1 MVRLLSVIFGKKIQD
16 FVVICFCFVSFCI
29 VVSECF
35 IGASILTTKRLKI
48 SSHASSKSYFS
59 VPDLVQY
66 ANLFG
71 LNINIID
78 NPIYLRLEAV
88 PIDNPSECVGFLT
101 AFIRPVPFKL
111 LQLDTIQVKNR
122 RQTLGFRRNNWAPD
136 GSTITFIMGSIA
148 LRWAHDKGCANA
160 ELLAVKDSEKM
171 HRILVRLYENFGF
184 QKIREVGDLED
195 ASMQTVSD
203 RLVWGAVGTL
213 MKIDIRTF
221 LNEWTPKFAQSFQE
235 KVEAAEGSKNTNSNI
250 SPSA

>member
-1 MVRLLSVIFGKKIQD
+1 M
-16 FVVICFCFVSFCI
+16 
-29 VVSECF
+29 
-35 IGASILTTKRLKI
+35 
-48 SSHASSKSYFS
+48 SSWATNRSYFS
-59 VPDLVQY
+59 VPELVKY

-122 RQTLGFRRNNWAPD
+122 RQTLGFKRNNWAPD

-148 LRWAHDKGCANA
+148 LRWAHDKGCGTA

-195 ASMQTVSD
+195 AAIQTVGD
-203 RLVWGAVGTL
+203 RLLWGAVGTL

-221 LNEWTPKFAQSFQE
+221 LNEWTPKFTQSFQE
-235 KVEAAEGSKNTNSNI
+235 KLEAVEASKNTSSST